1 MHLNRRLTAI
11 LLAGGLALFV
21 AGPAFAQTAGTD
33 GSTTV
38 VDQFTV
44 DKNSDLA
51 FGSVLPPTAGTNTVE
66 INAASGARS
75 ITGGGNASLIGS
87 GGASRATYTVSGD
100 GGQTFVINLPSS
112 FQITRQGGSE
122 TITVTLVPSAANGTL
137 TNSTGIAGTA
147 NFGVGGT
154 FPISSSTAI
163 GHYQGT
169 FVATVNN
176 N

>member
-1 MHLNRRLTAI
+1 MHFCRLLTVVIMAS
-11 LLAGGLALFV
+11 GLA
-21 AGPAFAQTAGTD
+21 APALAQTAGTS

-44 DKNSDLA
+44 DKNSDLG
-51 FGSVLPPTAGTNTVE
+51 FGSVLPPTSGTNVIE
-66 INAASGARS
+66 INPASGVRS
-75 ITGGGNASLIGS
+75 ITGGGNATLIGS
-87 GGASRATYTVSGD
+87 GGVSRATYTVSGD
-100 GGQTFVINLPSS
+100 GGQTFVINLPST

-122 TITVTLVPSAANGTL
+122 TITVSLVASGPGGTL
-137 TNSTGIAGTA
+137 SNSTGTAGTA

-169 FVATVNN
+169 FAATVNN